1 MVHYCL
7 DLENSK
13 IIVRET
19 SVITTI
25 YLTVTTDNL
34 EKFQQKFQAGQTAL
48 ERGNYRLSIEYLE
61 AARELIPLNSR
72 RGGEVQIWLL
82 SAYQAADKIPEA
94 IALCQELILHPNTQT
109 REQAQRILYII
120 KAPKLE
126 RPKEWMSEIP
136 DLRDAEPGLSRYVA
150 AKKQTP
156 KSSVELPKIDLERPP
171 SDSQDN
177 QFIWFALFLI
187 ATITASLLWLGKV

>member
-1 MVHYCL
+1 M
-7 DLENSK
+7 
-13 IIVRET
+13 
-19 SVITTI
+19 
-25 YLTVTTDNL
+25 TTDNL